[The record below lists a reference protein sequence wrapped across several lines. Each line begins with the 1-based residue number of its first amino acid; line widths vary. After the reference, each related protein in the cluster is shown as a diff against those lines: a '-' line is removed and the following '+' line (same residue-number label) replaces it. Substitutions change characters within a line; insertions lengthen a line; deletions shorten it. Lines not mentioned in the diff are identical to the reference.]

1 METSMENYNRR
12 TFLKRSAL
20 LATAAL
26 ASPLLSTRSA
36 AAQQGKAHPFFTQ
49 ARNHPEVIAHRGGDG
64 QWPGETM
71 MAMAGAMKLNV
82 DVLEMDVY
90 LSKDDQLVLM
100 HDRHPSRTTEV
111 GGFGR
116 LRTVGSFKVSELQRL
131 NAGFHW
137 KRAKSDFVGIKFDD
151 LTPERQKELR
161 VPTLKEV
168 FEAYPNMRMNVEMK
182 LARRS
187 PAEALS
193 RLIKE
198 HGMTD
203 KVLVA
208 SFWDPF
214 LDEFRS
220 LPTSSGVAT
229 STSSGEVIEFL
240 AGKRPA
246 RADAIQITSRI
257 HVELKKRELINK
269 SVITERFLER
279 ARRFNLPVHAWTVN
293 NRAEMQRVK
302 SLGVDGIIT
311 DFPQAALEEL
321 GRAT

>member
-1 METSMENYNRR
+1 MENYNRR
-12 TFLKRSAL
+12 TFLKRSAG
-20 LATAAL
+20 LATAAV
-26 ASPLLSTRSA
+26 AGPLLLSRKASA
-36 AAQQGKAHPFFTQ
+36 QRGKAHPFFTQ
-49 ARNHPEVIAHRGGDG
+49 GKNRPEVIAHRGGDG
-64 QWPGETM
+64 EWPGETM

-90 LSKDDQLVLM
+90 LTKDDQLVLM
-100 HDRHPSRTTEV
+100 HDMRPSKTTEA
-111 GGFGR
+111 GRFGK
-116 LRTVGSFKVSELQRL
+116 LRTVGSFNLSELQRL

-137 KRAKSDFVGIKFDD
+137 TRKDSDFDGVKFEQ
-151 LTPERQKELR
+151 LTTARQKELR

-182 LARRS
+182 LAGHS
-187 PAEALS
+187 PAVALS

-240 AGKRPA
+240 AGRRPPL
-246 RADAIQITSRI
+246 ADAIQITPQI
-257 HVELKKRELINK
+257 HFDLKKRELIK
-269 SVITERFLER
+269 WSVITEKFLER
-279 ARRFNLPVHAWTVN
+279 ARKFNLPVHAWTIN
-293 NRAEMQRVK
+293 DRAEMNRLK
-302 SLGVDGIIT
+302 TLGVDGIIT
-311 DFPQAALEEL
+311 DFPSDALKEF
-321 GRAT
+321 GRAV